1 MNIIIFGPQ
10 ASGKGTQAKFLAEKL
25 GLFYVSTGDLFR
37 QLSKTNSEVKNLVE
51 KGELPSDDLAFSLL
65 TKFIETNHK
74 NYDNIIFDGFPR
86 NVNQF
91 FLLKSW
97 LSKHSSKVDNAILL
111 NIGDEEAIRRLS
123 ARRICT
129 NCKEIFNLIT
139 KPPKN
144 KDMCDKCGGE
154 LFQRED
160 DKVEAIEKR
169 LKLYR
174 EVTKPLIDI
183 FNKERI
189 FVEVNGE
196 RPIEKISEELLNI
209 LQK

>member
-10 ASGKGTQAKFLAEKL
+10 ASGKGTQAQFLAEKL

-37 QLSKTNSEVKNLVE
+37 QLSKTNIEVKKLVE

-65 TKFIETNHK
+65 TKYIENNHK
-74 NYDNIIFDGFPR
+74 SYDNIIFDGFPR
-86 NVNQF
+86 NINQF
-91 FLLKSW
+91 SLLKIW
-97 LSKHSSKVDNAILL
+97 LSKHDSKIDKAILL
-111 NIGDEEAIRRLS
+111 NISDKEAVRRLS
-123 ARRICT
+123 ARRICN

-139 KPPKN
+139 KPPKSEEI
-144 KDMCDKCGGE
+144 CDKCGGK
-154 LFQRED
+154 LYQRED

-183 FNKERI
+183 FNKEGI
-189 FVEVNGE
+189 FIEINGE
-196 RPIEKISEELLNI
+196 RPIEKISDELLTI